1 MQSGDKRLKGKEMS
15 VPERNKMQQIQC
27 AERDTVGEEREKM
40 A

>member
-15 VPERNKMQQIQC
+15 VPERNKIQQIQR
-27 AERDTVGEEREKM
+27 AERDTEGEERENT